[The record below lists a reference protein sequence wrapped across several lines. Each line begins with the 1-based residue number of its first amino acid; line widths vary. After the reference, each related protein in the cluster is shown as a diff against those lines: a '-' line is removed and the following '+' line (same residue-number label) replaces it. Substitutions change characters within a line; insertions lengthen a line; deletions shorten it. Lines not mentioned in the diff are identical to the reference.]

1 MNILIADD
9 EKHMANILK
18 TYFEKE
24 GFQVSVAY
32 DGEEALEIFY
42 SRKIDIAVL
51 DWMMPKLSGIEVCR
65 EIKKVSLAKVVM
77 LTAKTSHDDE
87 FAALDIGA
95 DEYIRKPFDPRIL
108 ILRIKKMLGIEKIV
122 EIRNLKIDLQSKNV
136 FRGGDE
142 VLLSKKEFDL
152 LKFLYENKGQVLSR
166 NALLSMVWGLDYL
179 GEERTVDTHINR
191 LRDKI
196 GADHIITHRGM
207 GYRFNDKD
215 EQN

>member
-9 EKHMANILK
+9 EKHMTTILK

-24 GFQVSVAY
+24 GFNVNVAL

-42 SRKIDIAVL
+42 SKKIDLAVL
-51 DWMMPKLSGIEVCR
+51 DWMMPKLSGIDVCR

-77 LTAKTSHDDE
+77 LTAKTSNDDE
-87 FAALDIGA
+87 FIALDIGA

-108 ILRIKKMLGIEKIV
+108 ILRVKKMLGTEKLV
-122 EIRNLKIDLQSKNV
+122 EIRNLKINLQSKKV
-136 FRGGDE
+136 YIDGAE
-142 VLLSKKEFDL
+142 SVLSKKEYDL

-166 NALLSMVWGLDYL
+166 EALLSMIWGLDYL

-207 GYRFNDKD
+207 GYSFNDKD
-215 EQN
+215 E

>member
-9 EKHMANILK
+9 EKHMTTILK

-24 GFQVSVAY
+24 GFNVNVAL

-42 SRKIDIAVL
+42 SKKIDLAVL
-51 DWMMPKLSGIEVCR
+51 DWMMPKLSGIDVCR

-77 LTAKTSHDDE
+77 LTAKTSNDDE
-87 FAALDIGA
+87 FVALDIGA

-108 ILRIKKMLGIEKIV
+108 ILRVKKMLGTEKLV
-122 EIRNLKIDLQSKNV
+122 EIRNLKINLQSKKV
-136 FRGGDE
+136 YIDGAE
-142 VLLSKKEFDL
+142 LVLSKKEYDL

-166 NALLSMVWGLDYL
+166 DALLSMIWGLDYL

-207 GYRFNDKD
+207 GYSFNDKD
-215 EQN
+215 E